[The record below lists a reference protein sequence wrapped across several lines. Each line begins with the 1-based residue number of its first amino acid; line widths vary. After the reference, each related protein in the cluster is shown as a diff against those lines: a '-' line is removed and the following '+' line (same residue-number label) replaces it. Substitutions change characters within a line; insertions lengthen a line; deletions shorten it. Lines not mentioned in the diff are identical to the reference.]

1 MSRSLRSEVFNR
13 EIVSFRSCVTCVRA
27 GEAKQR
33 AGVRRSESVAGVV
46 GTNISCC
53 CSSSCAPVATGRRI
67 SLTKYEREAAPDPA
81 SRYAW
86 VQILRPVTRGSRSGV
101 PRPESDAAS
110 RPWSGTRETIEI
122 LLWTHDLMIV
132 RCGADD
138 SSM

>member
-1 MSRSLRSEVFNR
+1 MSRSLWSEVFNR

-33 AGVRRSESVAGVV
+33 AGVRRSESEAGVV
-46 GTNISCC
+46 GTNISC
-53 CSSSCAPVATGRRI
+53 SSSCSFAPLATVRRI

-101 PRPESDAAS
+101 PRPEPDPAS
-110 RPWSGTRETIEI
+110 RPWSDTRETVQKNRFG
-122 LLWTHDLMIV
+122 LMI
-132 RCGADD
+132 
-138 SSM
+138 